1 MLIEI
6 KGVQFVNKG
15 AELMLMAMVE
25 KITELWPEADICLS
39 PRLNSPYTSRA
50 KLGAYQKLNLR
61 KGQFDLNSLSYW
73 LPSKIRNYLKRAWG
87 IVTEA
92 DVDIV
97 LDASGFSY
105 GDQWPDL
112 ALIQAAKECKHLAK
126 HKKHYIFM
134 PQALGPFTQKVNKKW
149 AQVAFDHA
157 SLVFARDE
165 VSYQATK
172 LITEQSNVFIAPDFT
187 NLITPSVDKE
197 YTSLSGG
204 VAIIPNS
211 KMLSAQNKNHLW
223 RKRYVQALVELIET
237 LKTQGESVFLLNH
250 EGRSDDTICQLINQQ
265 LEQPIVIVTPKS
277 ALQVKAIIGRCKL
290 TICSRFHGCVS
301 SLSQGV
307 PCIATSW
314 SHKYEQLFVEY
325 DQQNFLLSPELT
337 ATELERFI
345 TSTLNNVLEIQQ
357 LLVAKGELYKQQSK
371 QMWLTI
377 QDRIG

>member
-25 KITELWPEADICLS
+25 KISELWPEADICLS

-50 KLGAYQKLNLR
+50 KLGAYQKFNLR

-73 LPSKIRNYLKRAWG
+73 LPTKIRNYLKRAWG

-92 DVDIV
+92 DVNIV

-112 ALIQAAKECKHLAK
+112 ALIQAAKESKRLAK

-165 VSYQATK
+165 VSYQAIK
-172 LITEQSNVFIAPDFT
+172 LITEQRNVFIAPDFT
-187 NLITPSVDKE
+187 NLITPTVDKE
-197 YTSLSGG
+197 YTSFSSS

-223 RKRYVQALVELIET
+223 RERYVEVLVELIET
-237 LKTQGESVFLLNH
+237 LKAQGESVFLLNH

-265 LEQPIVIVTPKS
+265 LEQPIMIVAPKS
-277 ALQVKAIIGRCKL
+277 ALQVKAMIGQCKL

-314 SHKYEQLFVEY
+314 SHKYEQLFAEY
-325 DQQNFLLSPELT
+325 DQKKFLLSPELT
-337 ATELERFI
+337 ATELEGFI
-345 TSTLNNVLEIQQ
+345 TSTLNNVLEIQKV
-357 LLVAKGELYKQQSK
+357 LVAKGELYKQQSK